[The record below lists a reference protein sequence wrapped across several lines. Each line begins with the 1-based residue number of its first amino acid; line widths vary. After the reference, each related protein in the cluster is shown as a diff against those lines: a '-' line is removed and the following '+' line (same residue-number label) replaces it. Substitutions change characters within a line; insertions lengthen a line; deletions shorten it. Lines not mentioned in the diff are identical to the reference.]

1 MDLGLALLL
10 LLFPHRR
17 REDAGLLASDMVM
30 KTANWY
36 FFWVFGRRML

>member
-17 REDAGLLASDMVM
+17 QKDTGLLASDMVM
-30 KTANWY
+30 KTADWY
-36 FFWVFGRRML
+36 FFWGFR